1 MICVLDNY
9 DSFVYNLVQYLGTLG
24 ASCQVYRNDEISVT
38 DVEALAPELVLIS
51 PGPGDPADA
60 GISVELVRRLAGRVP
75 ILGVCLGHQAIG
87 AAFGARVVHA
97 AEPMHGKCSA
107 VAHDGSGVFA
117 GLPNPLT
124 VARYHSLVLDPASL
138 PAELAVTALSD
149 TGEIMAIRHRRHA
162 IEGVQFHP
170 ESLFTQEGV
179 GMVANAVRG
188 LLGSGELGRNDRRQF
203 AQPVEQGLGL
213 VGGQ

>member
-9 DSFVYNLVQYLGTLG
+9 DSFVYNLVQYLGNLG
-24 ASCQVYRNDEISVT
+24 ASCQVYRNDEISVA
-38 DVEALAPELVLIS
+38 DVEALGPELVLIS

-75 ILGVCLGHQAIG
+75 IFGVCLGHQAIG

-97 AEPMHGKCSA
+97 AEPMHGKCSPL
-107 VAHDGSGVFA
+107 AHDGHGVFA
-117 GLPNPLT
+117 GLRNPLT

-138 PAELAVTALSD
+138 PADLVVTAWSS
-149 TGEIMAIRHRRHA
+149 TGEVMGVRHRKLP

-170 ESLFTQEGV
+170 ESLFTEEGV
-179 GMVANAVRG
+179 AMVANAMRSRTLVR
-188 LLGSGELGRNDRRQF
+188 SY
-203 AQPVEQGLGL
+203 
-213 VGGQ
+213 